1 MKNNKGVTM
10 ISLALTILILVI
22 LATMTMYYGESA
34 VKEAKL
40 QDLKT
45 NMLLIQASLKND
57 LEKYHFETNSLD
69 EATKNSKKSEY
80 LKGTILS
87 DSSITEVKEAFD
99 KIENSSQV
107 KKKINKDYPQ
117 VSNFK
122 IVNDDIEYNS
132 DEDKF
137 QYYYLD
143 NNTLSQLG
151 LKDVKSD
158 SENGYYIVAYSMNST
173 FPNVVEVIN
182 TKGYL
187 GNYSLMR
194 IEGI

>member
-69 EATKNSKKSEY
+69 EATKNSKKS
-80 LKGTILS
+80 
-87 DSSITEVKEAFD
+87 
-99 KIENSSQV
+99 
-107 KKKINKDYPQ
+107 
-117 VSNFK
+117 
-122 IVNDDIEYNS
+122 
-132 DEDKF
+132 
-137 QYYYLD
+137 
-143 NNTLSQLG
+143 
-151 LKDVKSD
+151 
-158 SENGYYIVAYSMNST
+158 
-173 FPNVVEVIN
+173 
-182 TKGYL
+182 
-187 GNYSLMR
+187 
-194 IEGI
+194 

>member
-107 KKKINKDYPQ
+107 RKKINKDYPQ